1 LLLQRAA
8 AATAAWLIAVHIAGH
23 DEPFFAPV
31 SAAIALDAPLGERG
45 RNTVRLLLGVIV
57 GIMVGEV
64 AVAAFGGGYVP
75 LGLASFVAMVIARA
89 PGGARIASHRPP

>member
-1 LLLQRAA
+1 
-8 AATAAWLIAVHIAGH
+8 V
-23 DEPFFAPV
+23 V
-31 SAAIALDAPLGERG
+31 ALNAPLGERG

-75 LGLASFVAMVIARA
+75 LGSPFVAMVIARA
-89 PGGARIASHRPP
+89 PGGARIASHRLL